1 MGLPPSVPAPKAT
14 AHVRVK
20 ALRGSLSKEQD
31 ASLRAALAFELG
43 ALTEHRLEDRAAA
56 LAAYREAR
64 QHDPQF
70 RPALFALG
78 RLLSESRE
86 LDDLAR
92 TMAATVTASVL
103 PSERASSLVTLGG
116 LFEDQL
122 GDAAAA
128 ANSFERA
135 LAADPG
141 CLAAALMLER
151 SLRGLGRR
159 DDADAVLETR
169 TAHSFDP
176 RLRSVLACETARARA
191 ARGDISRAIET
202 LLAAVAVRGRRFS
215 TLLALAELATEQSET
230 LTAARAF
237 EDAASLLAA
246 HAAGQHGADY
256 EDIAGRFPDAA
267 AAMTTAAWLYRRAG
281 QQFLASEETAAD
293 AQRVFERA
301 CASQPSELV
310 LHMERADAGQMTGEL
325 AGARTSLEAL
335 LESAPP
341 PRAAAL
347 QFRLA
352 DLAQHSGDVH
362 EAAER
367 LRAGLALDPESP
379 VLRAAYEDALID
391 SAALPAL
398 ASLLGDRAKTS
409 SGADQTIALMRAA
422 AVAEAAGDL
431 PRALT
436 ALRRAAESGEPEP
449 LLLRE
454 WYGLAL
460 RAHDRAAL
468 RSACDRLLQ
477 CELRPAER
485 SAVCRSRYDACLAEG
500 DYPRA
505 LSALGEAL
513 KDPACE
519 DWAGHSAW
527 VLAALRGDY
536 ALLATAHETLADQSA
551 EPELTAAHIAA
562 AGRAY
567 LRSGAPDR
575 ALRCFR
581 RVLEIS
587 PTDVYAVSA
596 LEGLLVARNE
606 AGEALR
612 LLRDTAAAERDQ
624 QRAELALL
632 HAGSAALAAGRP
644 DLAARSYDDAA
655 EKNPDSLA
663 PAWARLR
670 LAERSHDLA
679 LGTRALRALAERETR
694 IGQPGIAQLELAER
708 LDVLGEW
715 RHALGAL
722 SSAFDGEHVS
732 YEAAASAL
740 LAPRAAEEGS
750 DPRALR
756 VLALGKLAQ
765 HATPALRPSIEHEQ
779 VAELLYDAPADA
791 RTLLIARTE
800 YAPLGFGDE
809 LLAFLLSD
817 DAATRARTLAN
828 LARLDPEPAS
838 RAELALHALRT
849 QSLHDVGDTS
859 DILVSS
865 LALIEEAPES
875 LAAAVALSEA
885 LTEQDA
891 AELRASALVARARHA
906 PAAGAQAVR
915 RELLRAY
922 LEADR
927 APEALALARQ
937 LIEEDPS
944 DLGAWDAQREAS
956 RRTGAHVLLVDACD
970 ELAKHCTGVHR
981 ARLLEEAAAT
991 LHEAL
996 HDHGAAEAHLRDAL
1010 EAEPNRA
1017 SLFERLHDLLLEQGD
1032 LPGLVTVLSTRIGIT
1047 TSTDEKLD
1055 LSYAKARILRA
1066 LGQRQPALECL
1077 REVLAGDPLHAGALS
1092 LSAEIHASNQA
1103 WEAAVEALDL
1113 LAKSDVAPAQRRL
1126 AREGAADFLEHKLK
1140 DPAAAYARLA
1150 ALAADGHADLAVFT
1164 RMADVAMRAGLSQQ
1178 SAAALGQAAA
1188 QSSGPNRASFER
1200 RSAIMYA
1207 QSLAKPAE
1215 AREALRRALAADPLD
1230 IDALEALAATADPSE
1245 PELTSSEMFLH
1256 ELWTALRAEPT
1267 DARLLRSLARCARL
1281 RSDKTLEFMAL
1292 STLSALGLAHG
1303 EEHAALASVRQALPS
1318 RPTGAISD
1326 QQFALLGGPTHVH
1339 GAFRVARLVCRAG
1352 FDIAVP
1358 RPDTSRRTRLA
1369 ETLEIY
1375 HVISRSVGVFGLV
1388 LAELHRGD
1396 ADGRDVVMWAKSTG
1410 QIAVLLGPDIDLPL
1424 TAATKFA
1431 LGGQCAALRLGVLPL
1446 IQAERGLA
1454 RDLLYAGLCMFP
1466 TAPQPP
1472 DAVRLRSLA
1481 TELSRK
1487 LSRKERRELESAVAE
1502 LPEPLQA
1509 LWEVGEDA
1517 RAGAHRAGMLLA
1529 QDLAPALRQVFG
1541 EGFALD
1547 TIVNSKLGL
1556 RLLRFWTSQTCLAL
1570 LRSIGMTT

>member
-1 MGLPPSVPAPKAT
+1 MGLPPSVPAPKAS
-14 AHVRVK
+14 AHARVK
-20 ALRGSLSKEQD
+20 VLRGSLSKEQD
-31 ASLRAALAFELG
+31 TTLRAALAFELG
-43 ALTEHRLEDRAAA
+43 ALTEHRLEDREGA

-78 RLLSESRE
+78 RLLSDSRE
-86 LDDLAR
+86 LDELAR
-92 TMAATVTASVL
+92 TLAATVTASVL
-103 PSERASSLVTLGG
+103 PSERASSLVSLGD

-151 SLRGLGRR
+151 SLRGIGRR
-159 DDADAVLETR
+159 DAADLVTETR

-176 RLRSVLACETARARA
+176 RMRSVLACETARAQA
-191 ARGDISRAIET
+191 GRGDISRAIET

-215 TLLALAELATEQSET
+215 TLLALAELATEQRVPS
-230 LTAARAF
+230 TAARAF
-237 EDAASLLAA
+237 EDAAALLAT
-246 HAAGQHGADY
+246 HAAGQPGPDA
-256 EDIAGRFPDAA
+256 EDISGRFTDAA
-267 AAMTTAAWLYRRAG
+267 AAMTSAAWLYRRAG
-281 QQFLASEETAAD
+281 QQYLASEETAAE

-301 CASQPSELV
+301 CASARGELV
-310 LHMERADAGQMTGEL
+310 LHMERADACQMTGEL
-325 AGARTSLEAL
+325 AGARTSLEVL

-352 DLAQHSGDVH
+352 DLAQHAGDVQ

-367 LRAGLALDPESP
+367 LRAGLTLDPESP
-379 VLRAAYEDALID
+379 VLRATYEDALID
-391 SAALPAL
+391 NAALPAL
-398 ASLLGDRAKTS
+398 ASLLAERAEKSQGDDATVAFVRT
-409 SGADQTIALMRAA
+409 A

-436 ALRRAAESGEPEP
+436 ALRRAADGGEPDP

-454 WYGLAL
+454 LYGLAL
-460 RAHDRAAL
+460 RAGDRAAL
-468 RSACDRLLQ
+468 RSACDRLLA
-477 CELRPAER
+477 CELQPAER

-500 DYPRA
+500 DYPEA
-505 LSALGEAL
+505 LAALGEAL

-527 VLAALRGDY
+527 VLSALRGDY
-536 ALLATAHETLADQSA
+536 ALLAAAHEALADQAS
-551 EPELTAAHIAA
+551 EPELAAAHIAG
-562 AGRAY
+562 AGRAH

-575 ALRCFR
+575 ALPCFR

-587 PTDVYAVSA
+587 PTDAYAVSA

-612 LLRDTAAAERDQ
+612 LLRDTAAAERDS

-632 HAGSAALAAGRP
+632 HAGAAALTAGRP
-644 DLAARSYDDAA
+644 DLAARSYEDAA

-679 LGTRALRALAERETR
+679 LGTRALRALAEREAR
-694 IGQPGIAQLELAER
+694 VSQPGIAQLELAER

-715 RHALGAL
+715 RHALSAL
-722 SSAFDGEHVS
+722 TAAFGGEHVS

-740 LAPRAAEEGS
+740 LAPRGPEEAS
-750 DPRALR
+750 DPQALR

-765 HATPALRPSIEHEQ
+765 HATPSLRPSIEHEQ
-779 VAELLYDAPADA
+779 VAELLYDAPSDA

-828 LARLDPEPAS
+828 LARLDPEPSS
-838 RAELALHALRT
+838 RAELALHGLRT
-849 QSLHDVGDTS
+849 QILHDVGNTGDV
-859 DILVSS
+859 LVSS

-891 AELRASALVARARHA
+891 AELRASALTARARHT
-906 PAAGAQAVR
+906 PATSAKGLR
-915 RELLRAY
+915 RELLRVY

-937 LIEEDPS
+937 LIEEDPL
-944 DLGAWDAQREAS
+944 DLGAWDAQREAA
-956 RRTGAHVLLVDACD
+956 RRTGAHVLLVHACD

-981 ARLLEEAAAT
+981 ARLLEESAAT

-996 HDHGAAEAHLRDAL
+996 HDLGAAEAHLRDAL
-1010 EAEPNRA
+1010 EADPNRA

-1032 LPGLVTVLSTRIGIT
+1032 LPGLTAVLTSRIAVT

-1077 REVLAGDPLHAGALS
+1077 RDVLAGDPLHAGALS

-1103 WEAAVEALDL
+1103 WEAAVDSLDQ
-1113 LAKSDVAPAQRRL
+1113 LAKSDVPPAQRRL

-1150 ALAADGHADLAVFT
+1150 ALASDGNADLAVFT
-1164 RMADVAMRAGLSQQ
+1164 RMADVAMRAGLAAQ

-1188 QSSGPNRASFER
+1188 HSSGPNRAAFER
-1200 RSAIMYA
+1200 RAAIIYA
-1207 QSLAKPAE
+1207 QSLNDAAE

-1230 IDALEALAATADPSE
+1230 IDALEALAAAAHPSE

-1256 ELWTALRAEPT
+1256 ELWTALRAEPS
-1267 DARLLRSLARCARL
+1267 DPRLLRNLARCGRL
-1281 RSDKTLEFMAL
+1281 RADKTLEFLAL
-1292 STLSALGLAHG
+1292 STLTAIGLAHG
-1303 EEHAALASVRQALPS
+1303 DEHTALAAVRKALPTLPDGS
-1318 RPTGAISD
+1318 ISD
-1326 QQFALLGGPTHVH
+1326 QQFALLGGPTHAH
-1339 GAFRVARLVCRAG
+1339 AAFRVARLVCRAG
-1352 FDIAVP
+1352 FDMAVP
-1358 RPDTSRRTRLA
+1358 RPDTNRRTRLQ
-1369 ETLEIY
+1369 ETLEIH
-1375 HVISRSVGVFGLV
+1375 HVISRSVSVFGLT
-1388 LAELHRGD
+1388 LGELHRGD
-1396 ADGRDVVMWAKSTG
+1396 ADGRDIVVWSKGSG

-1424 TAATKFA
+1424 PAATKFA

-1454 RDLLYAGLCMFP
+1454 RDLLYAALCMFP

-1472 DAVRLRSLA
+1472 DAVRLRTLA

-1509 LWEVGEDA
+1509 LAEVGEDA

-1541 EGFALD
+1541 EGYTLD
-1547 TIVNSKLGL
+1547 AIVNSKLGL

>member
-1 MGLPPSVPAPKAT
+1 MGLPPSVPAPKAS
-14 AHVRVK
+14 AHARVT

-31 ASLRAALAFELG
+31 TTLRAALAFELG
-43 ALTEHRLEDRAAA
+43 ALTEHRLEDRAGG

-78 RLLSESRE
+78 RLLSDSRE
-86 LDDLAR
+86 LDELAR
-92 TMAATVTASVL
+92 TLAATVTASVL
-103 PSERASSLVTLGG
+103 PSERASSLVSLGC

-151 SLRGLGRR
+151 SLRAIGRR
-159 DDADAVLETR
+159 DAADAVTETR
-169 TAHSFDP
+169 TEHSFDP
-176 RLRSVLACETARARA
+176 RMRSVLACETARSQA
-191 ARGDISRAIET
+191 ARGEIDRAIET

-215 TLLALAELATEQSET
+215 TLLALAELATEQRVT
-230 LTAARAF
+230 PTAARAF
-237 EDAASLLAA
+237 EDAAALLAA
-246 HAAGQHGADY
+246 HAAGQPGPDA
-256 EDIAGRFPDAA
+256 EDIGGRFSTAA
-267 AAMTTAAWLYRRAG
+267 AAMTGAAWLYRRAG
-281 QQFLASEETAAD
+281 QQYLASEETAAE
-293 AQRVFERA
+293 AQRAFERA
-301 CASQPSELV
+301 CASRRGELV
-310 LHMERADAGQMTGEL
+310 LHMERADACQMTGEL
-325 AGARTSLEAL
+325 AGARTSLEVL

-352 DLAQHSGDVH
+352 DLAQHTGDVQ

-367 LRAGLALDPESP
+367 LRAGLTLDPESP

-391 SAALPAL
+391 NAALPTL
-398 ASLLGDRAKTS
+398 ASLLEQRAEQSTGDDATVAFIRT
-409 SGADQTIALMRAA
+409 A

-431 PRALT
+431 PRALA
-436 ALRRAAESGEPEP
+436 ALRRAADGGDPDPSF
-449 LLLRE
+449 LRE
-454 WYGLAL
+454 LYGLAL
-460 RAHDRAAL
+460 RAGDRDAL
-468 RSACDRLLQ
+468 RGACDRLLA
-477 CELRPAER
+477 CDIHPAER
-485 SAVCRSRYDACLAEG
+485 SAVSRSRYDACLAEG
-500 DYPRA
+500 DYPQA

-527 VLAALRGDY
+527 VLAGLRGDY
-536 ALLATAHETLADQSA
+536 TLLAAAHEALAHQAS
-551 EPELTAAHIAA
+551 EPELRGAHIAA
-562 AGRAY
+562 AGRAH

-575 ALRCFR
+575 ALPCFR
-581 RVLEIS
+581 RVLEIA
-587 PTDVYAVSA
+587 PTDAYAVAA

-632 HAGSAALAAGRP
+632 HAGAAALAAGRP
-644 DLAARSYDDAA
+644 DLAARSYEDAA

-663 PAWARLR
+663 AAWARMR
-670 LAERSHDLA
+670 LGERSHDLA

-694 IGQPGIAQLELAER
+694 FAQPGIAQLELAER

-715 RHALGAL
+715 RHALSALGA
-722 SSAFDGEHVS
+722 AFSGEHVS

-740 LAPRAAEEGS
+740 LAARGPEEDS
-750 DPRALR
+750 DPKTLR

-765 HATPALRPSIEHEQ
+765 HATPALRPSVEHEQ

-828 LARLDPEPAS
+828 LARLDPEPSS

-849 QSLHDVGDTS
+849 QTLHDVGDTG
-859 DILVSS
+859 DVLVSS

-891 AELRASALVARARHA
+891 AELRASALTARARHA
-906 PAAGAQAVR
+906 PPGSAKAAR
-915 RELLRAY
+915 RELLRVY

-927 APEALALARQ
+927 ASEALALARQ
-937 LIEEDPS
+937 LIEEDPL
-944 DLGAWDAQREAS
+944 DLAAWDAQREAA
-956 RRTGAHVLLVDACD
+956 RRTGAHVLLVHACD
-970 ELAKHCTGVHR
+970 ELAKHCGGVHR
-981 ARLLEEAAAT
+981 ARLLEEAATT
-991 LHEAL
+991 LHEVL
-996 HDHGAAEAHLRDAL
+996 HDLAAAEAHLRDAL
-1010 EAEPNRA
+1010 SADPDRA

-1032 LPGLVTVLSTRIGIT
+1032 LPGLAAVLTARIAVT

-1077 REVLAGDPLHAGALS
+1077 RDVLAGDPLHAGALS
-1092 LSAEIHASNQA
+1092 LAAEIHASNHA
-1103 WEAAVEALDL
+1103 WESAVDALDQ
-1113 LAKSDVAPAQRRL
+1113 LAKCDVPAAQRRL

-1140 DPAAAYARLA
+1140 DPAAAYSRLA
-1150 ALAADGHADLAVFT
+1150 ALADDGSADLAVFT
-1164 RMADVAMRAGLSQQ
+1164 RMADVAMRAGLAAQ

-1188 QSSGPNRASFER
+1188 HSSGPNRAAFER
-1200 RSAIMYA
+1200 RAAIIYT
-1207 QSLAKPAE
+1207 QSLNDPAE

-1230 IDALEALAATADPSE
+1230 IDALEALAAAADPSE

-1256 ELWTALRAEPT
+1256 ELWSALRAEPS
-1267 DARLLRSLARCARL
+1267 DPRLLRNLARCGRL
-1281 RSDKTLEFMAL
+1281 RADKTLEFLAL
-1292 STLSALGLAHG
+1292 STLAALGLAHG
-1303 EEHAALASVRQALPS
+1303 DEHVALATVRKSLPS
-1318 RPTGAISD
+1318 LPDGSISD
-1326 QQFALLGGPTHVH
+1326 QQFALLGGPTHAH
-1339 GAFRVARLVCRAG
+1339 AAFRVARLVCRAG
-1352 FDIAVP
+1352 FDLAVP
-1358 RPDTSRRTRLA
+1358 RPDTNRRTRLA
-1369 ETLEIY
+1369 ETLEIH
-1375 HVISRSVGVFGLV
+1375 HVITRSVGVFGLT
-1388 LAELHRGD
+1388 LGELHRGD
-1396 ADGRDVVMWAKSTG
+1396 ADGREVVVWSKGAG

-1424 TAATKFA
+1424 SAATKFA

-1454 RDLLYAGLCMFP
+1454 RDLLYAALCMFP

-1472 DAVRLRSLA
+1472 DAVRLRALA
-1481 TELSRK
+1481 TDLSRK
-1487 LSRKERRELESAVAE
+1487 MSRKERRELEAAVAE

-1509 LWEVGEDA
+1509 LSEVGEGA

-1529 QDLAPALRQVFG
+1529 QDLGPALRQVFG
-1541 EGFALD
+1541 EGYALD
-1547 TIVNSKLGL
+1547 AIVNSKLGL

-1570 LRSIGMTT
+1570 LRSIGIST